1 MSTVYQYCKQLNGEK
16 EGSRVLAACISD
28 STRTKKVIHKYVHI
42 YIIYTVYAQY
52 IQCVCV
58 LIYMICNMYK
68 ESVV

>member
-42 YIIYTVYAQY
+42 YNIHSVCTVYTVCMC
-52 IQCVCV
+52 IN
-58 LIYMICNMYK
+58 IYDM
-68 ESVV
+68 